1 MAQQSARIVSTPDV
15 LGGDPRIDGTRLSV
29 YRVHELVE
37 SRGLEPQS
45 VADRFDVDV
54 ADVYRALAYY
64 HEHPGDMAAIS
75 ERRDERKRAAEAD
88 SNVATGPADV
98 QE

>member
-1 MAQQSARIVSTPDV
+1 
-15 LGGDPRIDGTRLSV
+15 
-29 YRVHELVE
+29 
-37 SRGLEPQS
+37 
-45 VADRFDVDV
+45 
-54 ADVYRALAYY
+54 
-64 HEHPGDMAAIS
+64 MAAIS